1 MKTFVNTERIDIT
14 RPVLIL
20 FGLNALDAL
29 LTIFWVQ
36 TGIAT
41 ESNHLMDALLAIGP
55 FPFLL
60 FKIGFGVFTAT
71 VLLYGSH
78 YPLARYGVRAGLTVY
93 TFVMGAHLFT
103 GLAAAGL
110 FS

>member
-1 MKTFVNTERIDIT
+1 MQSERIDLS

-20 FGLNALDAL
+20 FGLNAVDAV

-36 TGIAT
+36 SGIAT

-55 FPFLL
+55 LPFLF
-60 FKIGFGVFTAT
+60 FKLGFGVFTAT
-71 VLLYGSH
+71 VLLYGSQ
-78 YPLARYGVRAGLTVY
+78 YRLASYGVRAGLTAY

-103 GLAAAGL
+103 AFAAVGF

>member
-1 MKTFVNTERIDIT
+1 MERIDLS

-20 FGLNALDAL
+20 FGLNAIDAL

-41 ESNHLMDALLAIGP
+41 ESNHLMDALLSIGP
-55 FPFLL
+55 MPFLL

-71 VLLYGSH
+71 VLLYGSQ
-78 YPLARYGVRAGLTVY
+78 YKLAKWGVRAGLTAY
-93 TFVMGAHLFT
+93 TFVMGTHLFT
-103 GLAAAGL
+103 AVAATGLI
-110 FS
+110 F